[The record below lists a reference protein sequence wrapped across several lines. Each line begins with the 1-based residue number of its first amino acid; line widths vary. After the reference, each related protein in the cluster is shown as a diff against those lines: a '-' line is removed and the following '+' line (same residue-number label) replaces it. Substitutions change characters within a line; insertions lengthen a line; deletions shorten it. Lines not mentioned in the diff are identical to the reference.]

1 MTRREFMA
9 LALGWLASAHASAHE
24 AAHAH
29 EPDAEEIALGSL
41 ADAEL
46 AFATTASRDGRR
58 AAVFSHA
65 ARGAVLLDERIIG
78 LRELA
83 NAPVESTRHQS
94 QPAQIGVARG
104 HDLGYASGAYRDDHA
119 AGAPV
124 HGVFLRLWQRQGSG
138 PWRIVVSAGIRTPGP
153 VDFIALGAAPRPSY
167 AGKADLREARHAI
180 AELEARIAGNA
191 RARAS
196 LAAPLAPDVRR
207 YRPGVMPMTGRD
219 ALARMV
225 AEAGR
230 VALDAPALI
239 EVARTADLALA
250 YGTSRAPRRGWYV
263 HVWLR
268 SREGAWRLAY
278 DMASAHARE

>member
-1 MTRREFMA
+1 MRLASPRSSGSPSGSNRRWSSMQAGLPRGRHISARRVSRTQADGFPRKSSPRMTRREFMA

-167 AGKADLREARHAI
+167 AGKAD
-180 AELEARIAGNA
+180 
-191 RARAS
+191 
-196 LAAPLAPDVRR
+196 
-207 YRPGVMPMTGRD
+207 
-219 ALARMV
+219 
-225 AEAGR
+225 
-230 VALDAPALI
+230 
-239 EVARTADLALA
+239 
-250 YGTSRAPRRGWYV
+250 
-263 HVWLR
+263 
-268 SREGAWRLAY
+268 
-278 DMASAHARE
+278 